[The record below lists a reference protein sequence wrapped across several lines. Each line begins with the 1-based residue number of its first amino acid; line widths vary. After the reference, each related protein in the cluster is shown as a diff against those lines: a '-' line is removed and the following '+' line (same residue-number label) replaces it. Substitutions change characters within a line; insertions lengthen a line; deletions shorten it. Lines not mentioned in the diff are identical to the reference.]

1 VVESVLQLW
10 EEESPGRFSNRWHTR
25 EHKDS
30 SPQGDHNSTKFA
42 ATFGV
47 VEAGTREPEQ
57 LPEECRHLDKDKPA
71 PDTNTMRHLRSTTS
85 RAEARAS
92 RETSVLRAKRRY
104 RAHESRRANQVS
116 AEQIQVAPQL
126 TIQKAVKPKLLSSL
140 LLVSSKGLAAGP

>member
-1 VVESVLQLW
+1 MESVLQLW

-57 LPEECRHLDKDKPA
+57 LPEECRHLDKDKPV

-85 RAEARAS
+85 
-92 RETSVLRAKRRY
+92 
-104 RAHESRRANQVS
+104 
-116 AEQIQVAPQL
+116 
-126 TIQKAVKPKLLSSL
+126 
-140 LLVSSKGLAAGP
+140 